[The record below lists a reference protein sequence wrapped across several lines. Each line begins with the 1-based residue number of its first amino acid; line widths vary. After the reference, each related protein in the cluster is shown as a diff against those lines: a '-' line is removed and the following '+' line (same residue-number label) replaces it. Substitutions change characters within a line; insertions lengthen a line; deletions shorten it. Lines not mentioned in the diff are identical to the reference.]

1 MHNYHNG
8 DNKKNVSLGG
18 WTLHISFGQGAG
30 KAVLGGLLQM
40 SMFTTLKLQV
50 LPDSETELFFAKQV
64 KDDWVMFGFV
74 VKMSLKYLK
83 IKYKQ
88 QILQGACKDKCV
100 YAMKIFYRE
109 LYVHEISVKK

>member
-30 KAVLGGLLQM
+30 KAALGGLLQM
-40 SMFTTLKLQV
+40 PTFTTLKLQV
-50 LPDSETELFFAKQV
+50 IPGSETEPFFAKQE
-64 KDDWVMFGFV
+64 KDDCVMLGFV

-88 QILQGACKDKCV
+88 QILEGVCTDKCA
-100 YAMKIFYRE
+100 YAMKNCLQRIICSR
-109 LYVHEISVKK
+109 SPS